1 MAKLSIIEIDLGIN
15 INDIIQE
22 NVEAI
27 TGDARKQLD
36 AAISVAK
43 QKVELV
49 NKQKLTKQKSS
60 DDLNKV
66 MNAAYEKLEQSR
78 YAGCLCSDILNI
90 VQEHV
95 ANASAFSLRMK
106 KILREK
112 NNPYT
117 LKRFK
122 KQGNSHYKFESYNE
136 QIN

>member
-22 NVEAI
+22 NVEAV
-27 TGDARKQLD
+27 TGDAKKQLD

-43 QKVELV
+43 QKVELA
-49 NKQKLTKQKSS
+49 NKQKLTKQKSH
-60 DDLNKV
+60 DDLNNI
-66 MNAAYEKLEQSR
+66 MITAYEKLEQSGEN
-78 YAGCLCSDILNI
+78 GCLCSDILNI

-112 NNPYT
+112 DNPYT

-122 KQGNSHYKFESYNE
+122 KQGNPRYRFESYNE